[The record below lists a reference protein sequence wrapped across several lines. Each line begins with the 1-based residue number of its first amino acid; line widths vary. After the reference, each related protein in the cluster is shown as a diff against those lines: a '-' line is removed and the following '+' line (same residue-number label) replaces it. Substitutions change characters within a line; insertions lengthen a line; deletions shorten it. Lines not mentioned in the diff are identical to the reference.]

1 MRGFVARG
9 VFGRCILSAAVF
21 VALFASPMR
30 AQTPD
35 EQSAIQASALANL
48 SSDARN
54 VIARLA
60 PLKTLPAGDW
70 RFHLGDLPHGEATD
84 LDDRAWEIRRPGS
97 TAPKDTVWYRRGIE
111 IPARLDGYDL
121 AGSRIWLILHFDVNG
136 PMTQI
141 VYFNG
146 RRVAM
151 GEELEPVILC
161 DACRP
166 GEKISVAIKLLKT
179 VDVKVFTGIDFP
191 IEVKAGRPAPEDLRQ
206 ELLSAAILAPVI
218 VKTQAKRDEFISTVN
233 GAAQAVDLAALET
246 GDSQK
251 FDSSLRRAT
260 ELLSALAPAL
270 HRVSYH
276 LTGNSHID
284 AAWLWPWTESIDS
297 IRRTWG
303 TALQLMNEYPD
314 YTFTQ
319 SAAQYDMWMAGKY
332 PFLNDEIKQRIE
344 DGRWEIVGGMWVE
357 PDLNLPDGESLVRQI
372 LIGKKTF
379 RELYGVDVK
388 IGWNPDSFGYTWQ
401 LPQIYKRSGIDYFVT
416 QKMTWNDTNQLPL
429 KLFWWQSPDGSRVLS
444 YFPHNYDNDNFDPS
458 RLAADFALA
467 RTRAPGLSELMDL
480 YGVGDHGGGT
490 TRYTLDQGEHWRE
503 PSKVVPKYKMGTAQ
517 SFFDDVQP
525 KLDSSSPVWNYD
537 LVAAGVPA
545 LAAPSD
551 DKVRIP
557 TWNDELYFEYHRGV
571 FTTQAG
577 HKREL
582 RVSEENLLDAEKYA
596 AFASLDGEAYPHQL
610 LDQAWKKLLFNQ
622 FHDLAA
628 GSGLGLI
635 YKDARG
641 DFDQIHRETREVA
654 SSALDDLAARV
665 DTRGG
670 EGVPVLIFN
679 SLAWPRSAIATLKVT
694 MPAPVAGEVYV
705 VDAQQNVLPS
715 QIVNR
720 RSESN
725 SVELLVQSPEIPS
738 LGYTLVHVVAGKR
751 PFASDLQAHGLTI
764 ENSALRVRV
773 DPKSGCLISL
783 YDKKDQYESLAEGA
797 CGNELVAFK
806 DTPKAY
812 DAWNIDSDFDQ
823 VFSRLDNADSVELV
837 ESTPLRDVIRVKRHW
852 QASHFTQDYV
862 LYAHSDTL
870 DVANDFDWHEDHVL
884 LKAAFNLAAH
894 SDHATYEIPYGTI
907 ERPTTRNN
915 SWERAKFEAPAL
927 RWADLGDGAHG
938 FSLLNDSKYGYDA
951 VGNVLRLSLLRSPT
965 WPDPKADRGAQPF
978 TYRLYPHPGSWKDAL
993 TIRRGYDFNYNLSA
1007 VQATTHTGA
1016 MQPQHSFVE
1025 TQNDNVVLTAVKR
1038 SDDDRSLIVRLYE
1051 WAGKDSMVTLRIP
1064 AGAQSAESTNL
1075 MEQPDPARVF
1085 LIKDEVRVPVHPF
1098 EIATIRIDYPA
1109 PFGEP
1114 ARP

>member
-1 MRGFVARG
+1 MRGFG
-9 VFGRCILSAAVF
+9 VRAALVRCILSVAALIVLL
-21 VALFASPMR
+21 VPSVC

-35 EQSAIQASALANL
+35 EQSAIQASALAKL
-48 SSDARN
+48 SPTARN

-70 RFHLGDLPHGEATD
+70 RFHLGDLAHGEATD
-84 LDDRAWEIRRPGS
+84 LDDRTWEIRRPGS
-97 TAPKDTVWYRRGIE
+97 TAPADTVWYRREIE

-121 AGSRIWLILHFDVNG
+121 TGSRIWLILHFDVNG
-136 PMTQI
+136 PMIQI

-151 GEELEPVILC
+151 GEELEPVVLC
-161 DACRP
+161 EACKP

-206 ELLSAAILAPVI
+206 ELLSAAILVPVLAAS
-218 VKTQAKRDEFISTVN
+218 QAQRDEFI
-233 GAAQAVDLAALET
+233 AAVDSAAEAVDLSALNS

-251 FDSSLRRAT
+251 FDVSLRRAT

-270 HRVSYH
+270 RRISYH

-303 TALQLMNEYPD
+303 TSLQLMNEYPD

-319 SAAQYDMWMAGKY
+319 SAAQYDVWMARKY
-332 PFLNDEIKQRIE
+332 PFLNDEIKQRIK

-429 KLFWWQSPDGSRVLS
+429 KLFWWQSPDGSRVLT

-458 RLAADFALA
+458 RLAADFSLA
-467 RTRAPGLSELMDL
+467 RTRAPGLSEMMDL

-490 TRYTLDQGEHWRE
+490 TRYTLDQGDHWRE
-503 PSKVVPKYKMGTAQ
+503 PSRVVPQYKMGTAQ
-517 SFFDDVQP
+517 SFFDDLQP
-525 KLDSSSPVWNYD
+525 KLETSSPVWNYD
-537 LVAAGVPA
+537 LVAKGVPA
-545 LAAPSD
+545 LTPPSG

-577 HKREL
+577 HKREM

-596 AFASLDGEAYPHQL
+596 ALASLDGEPYPH
-610 LDQAWKKLLFNQ
+610 DVIDEAWKKLLFNQ

-635 YKDARG
+635 YQDARE

-654 SSALDDLAARV
+654 SSALDDLTARV
-665 DTRGG
+665 DTLGG

-679 SLAWPRSAIATLKVT
+679 SLAWPRSAIVTLKVT
-694 MPAPVAGEVYV
+694 IPEPVAGDVYV

-715 QIVNR
+715 QIVSR
-720 RSESN
+720 RAETN
-725 SVELLVQSPEIPS
+725 SAELLVQSPEIPS
-738 LGYTLVHVVAGKR
+738 LGYALVHVLAGQR
-751 PFASDLQAHGLTI
+751 QFPSDLQAHGLTI
-764 ENSALRVRV
+764 ENSSIRASV
-773 DPKSGCLISL
+773 DAKTGCLTSL
-783 YDKKDQYESLAEGA
+783 YDKRDRHESLAEGA
-797 CGNELVAFK
+797 CGNELIAFK

-823 VFSRLDNADSVELV
+823 VFSRLDAADSVELL
-837 ESTPLRDVIRVKRHW
+837 ESTPLRAVIRVKRHW

-870 DVANDFDWHEDHVL
+870 DVVNDFDWHEDHVL
-884 LKAAFNLAAH
+884 LKAAFHLASH

-907 ERPTTRNN
+907 GRPTTRNN
-915 SWERAKFEAPAL
+915 SWERAKFEVPAL
-927 RWADLGDGAHG
+927 RWADLGDPTHG

-965 WPDPKADRGAQPF
+965 WPDPQADRGAQRF
-978 TYRLYPHPGSWKDAL
+978 TYRLYPHAGSWKDAL
-993 TIRRGYDFNYNLSA
+993 TIRRGYDFNYSLIA
-1007 VQATTHTGA
+1007 VQATNHAGA
-1016 MQPQHSFVE
+1016 MPPQHSFAEV
-1025 TQNDNVVLTAVKR
+1025 QNDNVVITAVKR
-1038 SDDDRSLIVRLYE
+1038 SEDDRSLIVRLYE
-1051 WAGKDSMVTLRIP
+1051 WAGKDSQVTLRIP
-1064 AGAQSAESTNL
+1064 AGAQSAESANL
-1075 MEQPDPARVF
+1075 MEQPDATPVS
-1085 LIKDEVRVPVHPF
+1085 LIKDEVGLHVHPY

-1109 PFGEP
+1109 PSGGP
-1114 ARP
+1114 TTP